1 MALCRRQI
9 TTGVAAVVKVAAV
22 AKDAA
27 VARVEVAVARVE
39 VDAAVVEDVVVEGK
53 RVEEEERDVDGDQGI
68 RA

>member
-9 TTGVAAVVKVAAV
+9 TTGVAAVVKVA
-22 AKDAA
+22 
-27 VARVEVAVARVE
+27 AVARVE

>member
-1 MALCRRQI
+1 M
-9 TTGVAAVVKVAAV
+9 VKV
-22 AKDAA
+22 AA